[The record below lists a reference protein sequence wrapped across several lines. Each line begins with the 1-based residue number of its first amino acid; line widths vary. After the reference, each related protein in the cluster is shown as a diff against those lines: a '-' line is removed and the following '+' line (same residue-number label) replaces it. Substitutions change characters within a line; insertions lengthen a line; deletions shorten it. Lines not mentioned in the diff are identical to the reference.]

1 MASLKSKKVGSEM
14 VKVISE
20 IIAVDA
26 RDELLKTVTIT
37 ACDVANDLSFAK
49 VYFTSIGD
57 LSNEQMVSELN
68 EAASY
73 IRTELAAKM
82 QLRIVPKLKFVYDES
97 IEYGNKIESILKE
110 LKEEKENE

>member
-20 IIAVDA
+20 IIANDS

-49 VYFTSIGD
+49 VYFTSI
-57 LSNEQMVSELN
+57 SNLTKEQIEKEMN
-68 EAASY
+68 EASGF
-73 IRTELAAKM
+73 IRTELASKIDI
-82 QLRIVPKLKFVYDES
+82 RIIPKLKFVYDES
-97 IEYGNKIESILKE
+97 IEYGNRIESILQE
-110 LKEEKENE
+110 LKNEQES

>member
-20 IIAVDA
+20 IIANES

-49 VYFTSIGD
+49 VYFTSI
-57 LSNEQMVSELN
+57 SNLTKEQIEKEMN
-68 EAASY
+68 EASGF
-73 IRTELAAKM
+73 IRTELASKIDI
-82 QLRIVPKLKFVYDES
+82 RIIPKLKFVYDES
-97 IEYGNKIESILKE
+97 IEYGNRIESILQE
-110 LKEEKENE
+110 LKNEQES